1 MVIAQTIDGQ
11 IGVLP
16 GHIPL
21 VTVLETG
28 IMRVQTGQEQEQKL
42 AVSGGFLE
50 MSPNNRLTIL
60 AETAELAEEIDIE
73 RARLALIRA
82 EERLNSEMRDID
94 VARAEIAMCKALSRL
109 RAAGHEE

>member
-1 MVIAQTIDGQ
+1 
-11 IGVLP
+11 
-16 GHIPL
+16 
-21 VTVLETG
+21 
-28 IMRVQTGQEQEQKL
+28 MRVQTGQEQEQKL